1 MKTSSN
7 PRRTFVVRLVSLAAL
22 ASAAVTVVLPHD
34 AAASDAARTP
44 QHHRSA
50 NAVVHWNTIA
60 GEAFAPSQGTNPMAQ
75 SRTLAILHASIHD
88 ALNAI
93 DRRYESYTPGLA
105 AAPKASVD
113 AAVAASAREV
123 LVKLLPEQAT
133 RVEAAYGEA
142 LAAVRDGPAKTA
154 GIAAGQAAAWA
165 TMN

>member
-22 ASAAVTVVLPHD
+22 ASAAVTVAVPEH
-34 AAASDAARTP
+34 AAAADAARMT

-60 GEAFAPSQGTNPMAQ
+60 GEAS
-75 SRTLAILHASIHD
+75 
-88 ALNAI
+88 
-93 DRRYESYTPGLA
+93 
-105 AAPKASVD
+105 APKASAE

-123 LVKLLPEQAT
+123 LVKLVPEQAA

-142 LAAVRDGPAKTA
+142 LAAVRDGPAKT
-154 GIAAGQAAAWA
+154 
-165 TMN
+165 